1 MLGAMHDDD
10 VHYQCQ
16 SGSSCSSCS
25 IWEGVAQQGA
35 GTAPSKQALILN
47 TEETHLASLFFNFTT
62 QGVFLFLFEEPKLE
76 KGTNPNFCLDFRL
89 QAAGFFLN
97 IRNLSEVVLNAALLA
112 QEAEPTQKS
121 CHGASV

>member
-1 MLGAMHDDD
+1 MLVMFTTMHTGDAHGHAHWWCSWPCILVMLGAMHDDD

-25 IWEGVAQQGA
+25 VWEGVAQQGA

-62 QGVFLFLFEEPKLE
+62 QRCVSFSL
-76 KGTNPNFCLDFRL
+76 
-89 QAAGFFLN
+89 
-97 IRNLSEVVLNAALLA
+97 
-112 QEAEPTQKS
+112 
-121 CHGASV
+121 